1 MNFVRLLPVIFSAL
15 IMSAHF
21 SRAYQDELA
30 VVCLLLPFL
39 LFIRKQWVARLFQAL
54 LVVGSLVWI
63 KTTWTLVQI
72 RQAQEVSWIRLLII
86 LGIVALFTGLSALV
100 FQTKAL
106 KKRYHC

>member
-30 VVCLLLPFL
+30 IVCLLLPFL
-39 LFIRKQWVARLFQAL
+39 LFIRKQWVARLFQVL
-54 LVVGSLVWI
+54 LVIGSLVWV
-63 KTTWTLVQI
+63 KTAWTLVQI
-72 RQAQEVSWIRLLII
+72 RQAQGVSWMRLLII

-106 KKRYHC
+106 KERYHC

>member
-30 VVCLLLPFL
+30 IVCLLLPFL
-39 LFIRKQWVARLFQAL
+39 LFIRKQWVARLFQVL
-54 LVVGSLVWI
+54 LVIGSLVWV
-63 KTTWTLVQI
+63 KTAWTLVQI
-72 RQAQEVSWIRLLII
+72 RQAQGVSWIRLLII

-106 KKRYHC
+106 KERYHC